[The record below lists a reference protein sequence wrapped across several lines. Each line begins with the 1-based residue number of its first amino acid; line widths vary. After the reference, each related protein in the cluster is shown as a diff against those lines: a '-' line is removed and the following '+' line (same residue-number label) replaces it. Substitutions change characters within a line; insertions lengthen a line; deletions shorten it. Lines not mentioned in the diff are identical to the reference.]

1 MFLSSVC
8 KNKNFL
14 YKCLGSFIQ
23 KFFFLWHKQ
32 QLLFKKIY
40 KYPFFFFLSLFC
52 TNISSIPP
60 PHLITFNCT
69 LSYLIPRRELPP
81 PSPVEHF
88 VFTHSRRRQI
98 MEGGGCPSWGVC
110 AGGWRWRVEMVR
122 VAPLR
127 VRGGWA
133 ALIVL
138 LRWQVLA
145 ARSRRWRDGLR
156 IIVQVTGVALGRCCC
171 HPSAGGIVTVADIR
185 AAGGRGRC
193 KMPVAVRPVAAVGGE
208 IDGNS
213 VDMEKGHAFQ
223 ATQPWKSEWQ

>member
-40 KYPFFFFLSLFC
+40 KYPFFFLSLFC

-88 VFTHSRRRQI
+88 VFTHSRQRLI
-98 MEGGGCPSWGVC
+98 MGGGLPLMRSLCRGMAV
-110 AGGWRWRVEMVR
+110 AG
-122 VAPLR
+122 
-127 VRGGWA
+127 
-133 ALIVL
+133 
-138 LRWQVLA
+138 
-145 ARSRRWRDGLR
+145 RDGASSSALCTGR
-156 IIVQVTGVALGRCCC
+156 VGSSHSSPPPTGTGCAESEVAGQAPNHSSSHWCSPWPSLLSPFDWGHSHCRRHPCCRGSWEVQN
-171 HPSAGGIVTVADIR
+171 AGS
-185 AAGGRGRC
+185 C
-193 KMPVAVRPVAAVGGE
+193 KACSCSGWGDRWE
-208 IDGNS
+208 
-213 VDMEKGHAFQ
+213 Q
-223 ATQPWKSEWQ
+223 C